1 MRKILL
7 VIDEFTELVGL
18 ETLFR
23 RLGFD
28 VLSVGRESAVQE
40 AILGFPPDLIIAT
53 GQGRY
58 VEGLTLASR
67 VKFGLHRPKIV
78 ALVPAAEG
86 PEGSAKLKDLIAAS
100 AVDAA
105 IETPFEPRVALRA
118 VCKIM
123 QLQPEPVLEKYSK
136 IVSAKLFEPDE
147 LKIIK
152 HPTPIQSSTQKLTGL
167 TPRNTDGTDV
177 VDPRL
182 IASSSE
188 SREERFQRML
198 EAMEGE
204 DLPPLAEGDV
214 MRVARTNL
222 QNAVQKSAAQE
233 QEELEAIAREKRE
246 FVRAMARVI
255 KSKKA

>member
-40 AILGFPPDLIIAT
+40 AILGFPPDLVIAT
-53 GQGRY
+53 GNGRF
-58 VEGLTLASR
+58 VEGLTLSSR
-67 VKFGLHRPKIV
+67 VKFGPHRPKIV
-78 ALVPAAEG
+78 VLVPATEGAEA
-86 PEGSAKLKDLIAAS
+86 SAKLKSLVAS
-100 AVDAA
+100 SPVDAA
-105 IETPFEPRVALRA
+105 IETPFEPRVALKV

-123 QLQPEPVLEKYSK
+123 QLPPEPVLEKYSK

-152 HPTPIQSSTQKLTGL
+152 HPLPPQSTTQMLTGL
-167 TPRNTDGTDV
+167 SPRNSDESDLI
-177 VDPRL
+177 DPRL
-182 IASSSE
+182 LESSSR
-188 SREERFQRML
+188 SREDRFAKML
-198 EAMEGE
+198 ESMEDE
-204 DLPPLAEGDV
+204 ELPPLAESDA
-214 MRVARTNL
+214 MRIARTNL
-222 QNAVQKSAAQE
+222 QNAVQKSAE
-233 QEELEAIAREKRE
+233 QQKEELEAIAREKRE

-255 KSKKA
+255 KAKKA